1 MVDNRGI
8 LDIMAEMMDD
18 TNRLVA
24 DFLNFKN
31 ERVWQ

>member
-1 MVDNRGI
+1 MADSRGI

-18 TNRLVA
+18 TSRLVA

-31 ERVWQ
+31 ERVGQ

>member
-1 MVDNRGI
+1 MADNRGI

-18 TNRLVA
+18 TNGLVA

-31 ERVWQ
+31 ERDGQ